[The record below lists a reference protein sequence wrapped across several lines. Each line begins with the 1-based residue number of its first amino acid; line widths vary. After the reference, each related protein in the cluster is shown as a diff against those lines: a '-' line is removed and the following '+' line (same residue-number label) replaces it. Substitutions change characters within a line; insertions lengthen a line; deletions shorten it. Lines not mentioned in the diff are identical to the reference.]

1 MVEKKLDALLINP
14 NSRAKVYQSLGSE
27 LAAVEPPVWSGL
39 IATFLRDRGWSVKI
53 LDAEAESLALEETVD
68 KVRLMRPKL
77 VSVIVYGQQ
86 PSASTQNMVG
96 IMEIMDLLKDSNII
110 RMYTGPHPSSLPR
123 KTLEDDPN
131 SFVCQGEGPYTLY
144 NFLKVFFF
152 PRQKQVDKEV
162 YG

>member
-1 MVEKKLDALLINP
+1 MDVLLINP

-86 PSASTQNMVG
+86 PSASTQNMTAAG
-96 IMEIMDLLKDSNII
+96 ELCQAIKRRLPDQKILMGGL
-110 RMYTGPHPSSLPR
+110 HPSALP
-123 KTLEDDPN
+123 E
-131 SFVCQGEGPYTLY
+131 
-144 NFLKVFFF
+144 
-152 PRQKQVDKEV
+152 
-162 YG
+162 